1 MGLRLAAGL
10 AGFSKRGMQF
20 NDEQRQLTNDNI
32 KTAVNLVATDALE
45 QRRARKTLKAQYV
58 DTAQKLDSLGLN
70 GAQIEAAYA
79 RFGNDAG
86 TEIGNALKAH
96 TVAWQ
101 DQQRRDGKSTEWTK
115 NDTIGWLN
123 KTIAVPEGAVSRP
136 FDVQAAAFVDT
147 RMPQTTADFGQLAQ
161 NIVAGS
167 GEITMRPSDK
177 RADAIRNQ
185 MAASFQAASGGIQE
199 TQPGAVFNASGAT
212 VNMQPNPIDALDFR
226 TKSATTVTAENQS
239 TITGVEATFAEQFA
253 EGKLEALTTE
263 NLIKEENLDF
273 LQKNNPLLI
282 QQIQGRITGQD
293 LSNTLAKATQGDQIA
308 ISAINRAIAGLRK
321 DALGLD
327 VKLKELKLE
336 QDPQLFE
343 KQMEQLG
350 LNITAATYDNMMKKV
365 DASTAGI
372 RASLGLQLQ
381 RIQVEQGGLRTTLL
395 GEQIEGEQNKNAL
408 AGVNS
413 EILDQRLALLKEQVA
428 NAQTP
433 ATFQAAI
440 LEIDQA
446 IQELDPSEDSY
457 SEQKDLLENRK
468 DQTIAS
474 LALYTDATTRTTSS
488 SDPKF
493 PSLVNAYNKS
503 LAGKMEKEG
512 FVLGTQLQVTDNGIS
527 WIGKKSGDAY
537 TAYQKIR
544 AKHDAQYY
552 TAIEG
557 YEQGGAAAQALGLQE
572 PERVPLTDV
581 ERQVGS
587 PSGSGMIQVDQVIDY
602 SQTEVGDIYRHPDF
616 GLGQIVI
623 DSRGR
628 KAFDTF

>member
-1 MGLRLAAGL
+1 MAFSIAAGL

-45 QRRARKTLKAQYV
+45 QRRARKTVRTQYV
-58 DTAQKLDSLGLN
+58 DTATKLSSLGLN

-79 RFGNDAG
+79 RYGNDAG
-86 TEIGNALKAH
+86 TTIGNELKAH
-96 TVAWQ
+96 TIAWQ
-101 DQQRRDGKSTEWTK
+101 DQRRRDGLSTEWTK
-115 NDTIGWLN
+115 DDTVNWLN
-123 KTIAVPEGAVSRP
+123 KTIAVPEGAVNRP
-136 FDVQAAAFVDT
+136 IDVQAAAFVDT
-147 RMPQTTADFGQLAQ
+147 RMPQTTADFGALAQ
-161 NIVAGS
+161 GIVAGS

-177 RADAIRNQ
+177 RAEAIRNQ
-185 MAASFQAASGGIQE
+185 MLSSFQAASGGIEE

-212 VNMQPNPIDALDFR
+212 VNMQPNPVDALDFR
-226 TKSATTVTAENQS
+226 TKAATTVTAENQS
-239 TITGVEATFAEQFA
+239 TITGVEADYAKTFADLKVTDLTTNNLIDKKNLAFLKEQQPLLL
-253 EGKLEALTTE
+253 EQLEA
-263 NLIKEENLDF
+263 
-273 LQKNNPLLI
+273 
-282 QQIQGRITGQD
+282 RIEGQD
-293 LSNTLAKATQGDQIA
+293 LDNALAQATQEDNIER
-308 ISAINRAIAGLRK
+308 SALAVALDRLRE
-321 DALGLD
+321 DAMGLD
-327 VKLKELKLE
+327 IQLKEMKLD

-372 RASLGLQLQ
+372 RASLALQLQ

-413 EILDQRLALLKEQVA
+413 EILNERLALLKEQVRDA
-428 NAQTP
+428 RNPSTY
-433 ATFQAAI
+433 QAAI

-446 IQELDPSEDSY
+446 IQELDPSEENY

-474 LALYTDATTRTTSS
+474 LALYTDASTRTTSS
-488 SDPKF
+488 GDPKF

-503 LAGKMEKEG
+503 LAGKMEKQG

-527 WIGKKSGDAY
+527 WIGKKDGDAY
-537 TAYQKIR
+537 KSYQQIR
-544 AKHDAQYY
+544 ARHDAQYFI
-552 TAIEG
+552 AIEG
-557 YEQGGAAAQALGLQE
+557 YEQGGAAAQALGLQT
-572 PERVPLTDV
+572 PDDIPMTDV
-581 ERQVGS
+581 ERQVG
-587 PSGSGMIQVDQVIDY
+587 PPGGGGMLQVDTVIDY
-602 SQTEVGDIYRHPDF
+602 AATDVGDIYQHPQF
-616 GLGQIVI
+616 GLGQIVL
-623 DSRGR
+623 DSSGR

>member
-1 MGLRLAAGL
+1 MAFSIAAGL
-10 AGFSKRGMQF
+10 AGFAKRGMQF
-20 NDEQRQLTNDNI
+20 NDEQRQLTNENI

-58 DTAQKLDSLGLN
+58 DTATKLDSLGLN

-86 TEIGNALKAH
+86 TAIGDALKAH
-96 TVAWQ
+96 TIAWQ
-101 DQQRRDGKSTEWTK
+101 DQRRRDGLSTEWTK
-115 NDTIGWLN
+115 ADTTAWLKN
-123 KTIAVPEGAVSRP
+123 TIAVPDDAVSRP
-136 FDVQAAAFVDT
+136 IDVQAAAFVDT
-147 RMPQTTADFGQLAQ
+147 RMPQTTADFGALAQ

-212 VNMQPNPIDALDFR
+212 VNLQPNPIDALDFR
-226 TKSATTVTAENQS
+226 TKAAQTQTAENTS

-273 LQKNNPLLI
+273 LQQNNPLLI

-293 LSNTLAKATQGDQIA
+293 LANTLAKATQGDQIA
-308 ISAINRAIAGLRK
+308 ISAIDRAIAGLRK

-365 DASTAGI
+365 DASTAAI
-372 RASLGLQLQ
+372 RASLAIQLQ
-381 RIQVEQGGLRTTLL
+381 RIQVEQGGIRTTLL
-395 GEQIEGEQNKNAL
+395 GEQVTEAQNKNAL
-408 AGVNS
+408 AGVES
-413 EILDQRLALLKEQVA
+413 DILNERLALLKEQVDA
-428 NAQTP
+428 ARNPSTY
-433 ATFQAAI
+433 QAAI

-446 IQELDPSEDSY
+446 IQELDPSEENY

-468 DQTIAS
+468 EQTIAS
-474 LALYTDATTRTTSS
+474 LALYTDASTRTTSS
-488 SDPKF
+488 GDPKF
-493 PSLVNAYNKS
+493 PSLVNAYSKS
-503 LAGKMEKEG
+503 LAGKLEKEG
-512 FVLGTQLQVTDNGIS
+512 FVLGTQLQVTENGVS
-527 WIGKKSGDAY
+527 WIGKKEGDAY
-537 TAYQKIR
+537 TTYMQIR

-552 TAIEG
+552 AAIEG

-572 PERVPLTDV
+572 PDDIPMTDL
-581 ERQVGS
+581 ETPVG
-587 PSGSGMIQVDQVIDY
+587 PPGGGGGIQVDRVIDY
-602 SQTEVGDIYRHPDF
+602 SLTEVGDIYVHPQF
-616 GLGQIVI
+616 GIGQIVN
-623 DSRGR
+623 RNGV